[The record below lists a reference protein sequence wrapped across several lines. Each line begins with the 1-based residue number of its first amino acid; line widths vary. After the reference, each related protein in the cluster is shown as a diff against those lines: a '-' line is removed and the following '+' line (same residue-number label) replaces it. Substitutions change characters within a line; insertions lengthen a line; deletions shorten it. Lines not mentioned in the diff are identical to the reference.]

1 MAENLFEQEYLSN
14 IPDTM
19 VEGLPNTE
27 ELPVEDTPV
36 VEPPAPVETLEP
48 QQVVAPVQQDPPGK
62 KLTYE
67 QAVNAASMIGKRA
80 FPLSGEA
87 WLAPKVTPQD
97 ITKKYEG
104 TDYGYV
110 YGIDNDD
117 FYGQQ
122 EGAFKTFGK
131 GAARLGVGIVSKVGE
146 GVGFIGSLLNPENWD
161 ADLISNASDNAFSDL
176 FKSLDEKSKNE
187 WLPTYQEAEDRDKGF
202 WSRAFTDGDFWM
214 TDAVDGVAFLV
225 SAWVPGL
232 ALSKL
237 SLGAR
242 LARGI
247 SGLRIG
253 VGAAEAAI
261 EGAGAA
267 ANYTRNAATAF
278 SRLDKFNAWALA
290 TASESMFEAKE
301 VKDRVMDSLTY
312 DEFGRMRL
320 KEDGT
325 PYTEQEK
332 ARISGAAA
340 QNTFL
345 MNAGLLAATNAF
357 ELKWLGQAFGKTPGI
372 AGAVTGAT
380 EFGESMGVRA
390 ATSGIERFLNS
401 KKGAFISGV
410 GQGVAIE
417 GFVEENAQ
425 LAIQRINEAY
435 GTKGRMTDLSMTSEV
450 FDQYFKQTAEALKG
464 NDPEASVSIGIGG
477 ILGGFG
483 SAVGSLR
490 QFNRDQAATQSSVEM
505 YNAAQENWLKF
516 GNVYK
521 TKIVES
527 TDEAGNLIQKEQ
539 LVYDEN
545 NQPILNNEKI
555 AGIAASFRAV
565 NSALDESTKVNDKF
579 KKDALRD
586 TAFAQFVV
594 AHINAGVEGTIDQK
608 LDAVRKSDP
617 EQIAKLGFVLGED
630 IDTQINRYKGL
641 AASIIRQNKLMNSDI
656 MFDGTQDD
664 VARKNKMV
672 NIAAEQV
679 AYKTILN
686 DLLTEVTE
694 VKNDLLSTE
703 NSSLSDGIVDQLNEY
718 QYRIKSQEEV
728 IEAMQKKGFVTN
740 LETVARD
747 VLDGLK
753 KSFDKLQKDNE
764 TTVKTLEKDENG
776 FFKYEKEDRNQPGVT
791 DNLNKK
797 IKLKGELQNHIKSI
811 GLEWAKYAD
820 TINGKKNFLEALSDD
835 MLSVVDSQLKEQASR
850 PKPVVSPIPSGKKI
864 SVTYDTDDNV
874 ENTTEFTVGDVYNRT
889 DEESGEVSKLEIVDV
904 NEEDKS
910 ATIKL
915 NEGDPKIVDAE
926 ELAAIL
932 DREGWVKEEVKK
944 SRKKA
949 IKKTPEE
956 ESQEDSEEL
965 EETSTVFS
973 EEGRR
978 PKFEVVGFNKTFGRQ
993 YLDTED
999 TVPNQENG
1007 TDRFF
1012 QFTGKYNLVGRNY
1025 GFLVVTADNDQFSIR
1040 DTEFNADDIKV
1051 VLVKK
1056 LPQADGTVKYAY
1068 VDVNNE
1074 LIPEG
1079 QESKDNIIYRSL
1091 ADVKSWDVE
1100 RVKRDYT
1107 VNEEMTSDED
1117 IQKAIDDHKA
1127 FQQSLVDRTK
1137 EGNVYLDVVSALPG
1151 IQRIEFTTAIGED
1164 GKRQLSKSE
1173 VEGRVITEN
1182 PDFTDLRSA
1191 SNPDVNIGL
1200 RVSTGR
1206 GVVMAGVQPGRLVM
1220 QEYTM
1225 ENGKKIYGDKVVRVF
1240 NRDLT
1245 DVEKDT
1251 FIKALVRLSDLY
1263 IQKYGYNAALG
1274 KKRTKALSKEDAAE
1288 LKLIEDYLKHIVNW
1302 SRPVKGKSSDK
1313 YFWVQSG
1320 LHRGSFKIDFD
1331 KESILKNRDKLV
1343 KGLTHH
1349 VNNVALQNND
1359 SFDTIKF
1366 VKDKAVRDK
1375 SFDSYEEYLLAARE
1389 DGTTP
1394 PVYTSLPLYD
1404 SSTPQRTQVQLI
1416 WKDPSIV
1423 EPEVSQ
1429 EQKAAK
1435 KKPIPKVKGSSE
1447 LMDDKIDEFLDMSRN
1462 EIELSGFKISYVVQQ
1477 GGFVIKIEGPKLK
1490 PKLSKL
1496 FVNQKEIQEN
1506 RSEILKSITQVTGY
1520 IYGVNRGLKQLAAQA
1535 IQKAAETKATGQ
1547 QPTAPVVQPTK
1558 PVINVYWSGPES
1570 ETNTRE
1576 LSNLAPRTF
1585 TWSGNE
1591 YGSVEHAYQ
1600 TNKSGTFDQATYDKY
1615 VAVGGYGTKIRGKAV
1630 KKGFDN
1636 LQLMRD
1642 LVVESFKQNPDK
1654 AQLLLK
1660 YSDFT
1665 HTTKEVIDE
1674 AFLEGLRLAQKNAES
1689 TSTTAGVIVSE
1700 QSQADRLS
1708 GREPLT
1714 GVTTSTESLQEGPFF
1729 SVEEAVA
1736 NAVPE
1741 NGKLT
1746 AAVYQ
1751 MNVKTQEVVKLAEA
1765 VIGIPSG
1772 NINAAKALLT
1782 KALIAQLDIDSEEPP
1797 FRLDVGEMEATEDF
1811 AKLAKFMKEKLPM
1824 FPIKK
1829 MGHLIHG
1836 KGLGAFMR
1844 GALYIYENA
1853 GLGTGFHEAF
1863 EAVWASFLTQDEKFE
1878 LASEFKSREGTFYNK
1893 FSRET
1898 KPYSEASMYDVREM
1912 LAEEFRSYI
1921 LLDQSIGNK
1930 IARFFKNLWKGIQ
1943 ALFNLSTKDKT
1954 EMNSSINK
1962 LFKKIGSGKFKNAKF
1977 IKDNRLTGPAYKAV
1991 ADLTQKDTSDI
2002 LEGLNYYF
2010 FTELFKKGNN
2020 IDSILGSLD
2029 KKESNV
2035 LLSSLW
2041 NTATEQV
2048 INNLT
2053 IVSPKIKS
2061 IVEAYKDDFYR
2072 EFKKNLDRYGVI
2084 FSEIEQD
2091 ENDVTD
2097 TLGIRDAITIDPRKM
2112 TSTNVML
2119 LLASLPQTTVVK
2131 GKTILV
2137 KNDLNQPRLVNTD
2150 RVHTTLLNELSNV
2163 VSIVDKNGI
2172 RKNTLNLM
2180 FQKLDK
2186 KYRLQ
2191 DNNYRENYGWL
2202 RNLKL
2207 RLKYENNLGEVIP
2220 ASSLSEEDL
2229 MLRVSFTKSFS
2240 NARFTPEKLI
2250 ISDEGYIYNTNP
2262 LINVNDDRIRNE
2274 WANNLK
2280 IAVQNKQTQIVKIDS
2295 SGRMMINRKSDDY
2308 LDLMDTARNRSS
2320 YDLATALN
2328 ALSSLGI
2335 EFNATLNDLAQF
2347 EQSIRE
2353 QTLQILDV
2361 MKSGEIED
2369 IADLFGRNVV
2379 GGRINTLIAIESKFN
2394 SEDNI
2399 LSYNNAEGQQQF
2411 SVGQPSLLSNMINI
2425 LNTVNSQ
2432 EELIQTAPWLGTI
2445 DKETGEVVFNAY
2457 QTNSE
2462 LLKKGGRLF
2471 DINGKRKNNTQLT
2484 FHVISGLGITEV
2496 DGNNTAKLQF
2506 PERVANKI
2514 HFLLNNT
2521 VFSNINSDKSTEY
2534 GIGIPGKLM
2543 VSRRDV
2549 ERMMQDDNRTIIDMY
2564 MNQLIDELDAAEIQ
2578 SIAPVDIQYYR
2589 DNVFNL
2595 GHFRDI
2601 IGPDLIAKFNK
2612 DVINGELEREDFV
2625 EQNREALEDKIA
2637 TYINFKIED
2646 TAAFL
2651 KDLDIF
2657 IKPNSFNS
2665 DLYVTDAIDNESLD
2679 EMLGTAEKQTLHY
2692 NTAGY
2697 DSESKTRSGYTEENI
2712 KTIAAILALNEE
2724 ILLTEQH
2731 KLIYGHPALY
2741 KDLPKRANGAT
2752 STKEAFVEDSD
2763 VIDWMD
2769 MNMARNDG
2777 KLRSSEV
2784 HQTIKNIS
2792 FKDMDV
2798 VSAFY
2803 QDIAQSTYNQ
2813 MIESGIPKDKA
2824 EKKVGAR
2831 FNEQGQITGFI
2842 LNRKKEFTGVIKAY
2856 MNLNE
2861 ADAMAMG
2868 LPDVIR
2874 DILFMSGKFTAQRK
2888 AQWNY
2893 EIAYETLVRS
2903 GSMRNAKGETIKKT
2917 DPRYKKATQAEIQ
2930 AAQETFD
2937 KGNPGYV
2944 FEMLKPQYFGY
2955 AVTDNVT
2962 HPVFLKHAL
2971 QPKFYRHVEGSQFE
2985 KLYIAAQKEK
2995 VDVIG
3000 FESGE
3005 KVGNVTT
3012 AEGNFVP
3019 VYTEAGDVNIQ
3030 TTNKG
3035 YQLAADLPRQSLYSR
3050 FYGIQVEQSSK
3061 PKKFVVKGTQVTKQ
3075 VMSNFYE
3082 NGKPVNEAIGLL
3094 IKEYNDTLREMMK
3107 LGKEE
3112 LLKEIGL
3119 ERKNDTEYTTK
3130 DISRLVSLL
3139 RKEAENRDLP
3149 DNMINAIN
3157 YITNENDTQS
3167 LEYEFDTLINRDKID
3182 NILNSIVDSR
3192 VISQKMSGKS
3202 SPQAASTLY
3211 ESAPRNYVYLK
3222 DGVYKTLTKSEIKAL
3237 TPEEKASIRMQSS
3250 DLKFYH
3256 SKDGKV
3262 QAAEMYITWPF
3273 TEVTPEELGLKLE
3286 NGIYRMPEGGINGL
3300 DNELLKAIAFRIP
3313 TQGMNSI
3320 ESIIIKG
3327 FTPAAN
3333 GDMVVV
3339 PSEIVGKAGSDFDI
3353 DKLNIYLG
3361 NYYVDLLGR
3370 DYSSQEF
3377 KDFMTADM
3385 LSAGASQEYIDNV
3398 LSIITPDQFKQ
3409 INQSTYKDNGKLI
3422 KGAKSSLSDI
3432 SASKETQED
3441 LAFIKASIT
3450 RYNASVKGKK
3460 TIRYIKDNLGT
3471 KESLQNK
3478 LINIMSEL
3486 VLRPENYAQ
3495 LVAPNTTDTLKDL
3508 AEDIKGW
3515 KVDAGTKQLEDEKS
3529 PTYLRTFIGSNS
3541 IRERYLTAKRMVG
3554 IAALHSTFHVMSQ
3567 VSGLKLNNKYS
3578 SKSLYYLNAKG
3589 EDAKTVNIKLNHHGR
3604 DENGL
3609 YSIGHILDKAG
3620 DYISDLISQALSG
3633 FVDGAK
3639 DPFVFDL
3646 NFSLNTANT
3655 WFYLQHHGVP
3665 VEEVAYFFNQPV
3677 LDSLFK
3683 EISKNRSSF
3692 KVINGENLTRK
3703 ELFYKVIAPYYNK
3716 VVGGDLMAMLAGA
3729 EKNGKASEDAIY
3741 SIVLTELNEIKDS
3754 VESFKPEDLK
3764 KAIKDGSNADARL
3777 QIAILMDYVEY
3788 EAQARL
3794 MSNFMQAIGYDTNKT
3809 KTVQENMLQIGRWE
3823 RSKQENFINNPE
3835 DILDN
3840 TFLGELKKQKEDI
3853 FNLFRDFFITLSP
3866 EIQEVFQP
3874 LYEKIDNPE
3883 FFMMKDDAINLINKY
3898 QNFVVAYLLHTTSYI
3913 NAEGKEETLNNMYK
3927 DLFTGNNSFPAK
3939 LYKLKNSED
3948 PNISDNLIIKELIP
3962 MMTDDAT
3969 KTDNIMLFRNKMDTF
3984 EINNVIEAYNNLRSY
3999 GEKTADEDLVK
4010 FADDLAK
4017 FSILQSGMQSSF
4029 IDYKKVLSTEIYS
4042 ELVKTIL
4049 DRFKLNPV
4057 ISTDQVWRSF
4067 HQNNWFNRSIVAKAP
4082 SWIKVKNGELSISPN
4097 SSVSLNDFLIKYVR
4111 DPKISREELK
4121 KMKKNKTILQAY
4133 QPILFEKT
4141 DQKDKK
4147 GKILYIPISKVGN
4160 GNRMLE
4166 IYKDDQ
4172 ESILPSN
4179 VMQMDTKAA
4188 LTAAEGYKS
4197 AKDLMREPEFIKAME
4212 QLKGEKTQNNGL
4224 KALAEKALRKVKDNN
4239 EVDETISKK
4248 EEESVKCNK
4257 GKA

>member
-1 MAENLFEQEYLSN
+1 MAENTFEQDYLSTLPEN
-14 IPDTM
+14 TI
-19 VEGLPNTE
+19 EGLPSTE
-27 ELPVEDTPV
+27 EVPVEN
-36 VEPPAPVETLEP
+36 APVEQVPMDQPE
-48 QQVVAPVQQDPPGK
+48 QQFAVPQQDPPRSK
-62 KLTYE
+62 YKSYDDALN
-67 QAVNAASMIGKRA
+67 AVIVQGDRA
-80 FPLSGEA
+80 FPLAKES
-87 WLAPKVTPQD
+87 WVDPKVVPYE
-97 ITKKYEG
+97 KARKYEG
-104 TDYGYV
+104 TDYGYI
-110 YGIDNDD
+110 YGIDNDN
-117 FYGQQ
+117 FYGEQ

-131 GAARLGVGIVSKVGE
+131 GLGRLGLGIVSKTGE
-146 GVGFIGSLLNPENWD
+146 GIGYIGGLLDSDNWD
-161 ADLISNASDNAFSDL
+161 ADIISKASDNGFSEI
-176 FKSLDEKSKNE
+176 FRSLDDKVKND
-187 WLPTYQEAEDRDKGF
+187 WLPTYQEAADRDKGF

-214 TDAVDGVAFLV
+214 TDAVDGLAFLA
-225 SAWVPGL
+225 SAWVPGI

-237 SLGAR
+237 QLGANLAR
-242 LARGI
+242 LA
-247 SGLRIG
+247 SGMRIG

-267 ANYTRNAATAF
+267 VNYTKSAANAF
-278 SRLDKFNAWALA
+278 SKLDKFNAWALA
-290 TASESMFEAKE
+290 TASESMYEAKA
-301 VKDRVMDSLTY
+301 VKDKVMDSLSY
-312 DEFGRMRL
+312 DEFGRTRY

-325 PYTEQEK
+325 PYSDEEK
-332 ARISGAAA
+332 ARIAGAAS

-345 MNAGLLAATNAF
+345 MNAALLAATNAV

-372 AGAVTGAT
+372 AGAVTGAA
-380 EFGESMGVRA
+380 ELGESMGVRT
-390 ATSGIERFLNS
+390 ATSGIERFLSS
-401 KKGAFISGV
+401 KKGAFLTGVAEGV
-410 GQGVAIE
+410 GVE
-417 GFVEENAQ
+417 GYLEENGQ

-435 GTKGRMTDLSMTSEV
+435 GTSGRMADLSNTSEV
-450 FDQYFKQTAEALKG
+450 FKQYFKQTADALMGK
-464 NDPEASVSIGIGG
+464 DTEASISIGIGG
-477 ILGGFG
+477 ILGGIG
-483 SAVGSLR
+483 AGIGGVR
-490 QFNRDQAATQSSVEM
+490 QFNRDQAATQAAVEM

-516 GNVYK
+516 GNIYK
-521 TKIVES
+521 TKVVDS
-527 TDEAGNLIQKEQ
+527 TDAEGNPTKVEKI
-539 LVYDEN
+539 VYDEN
-545 NQPILNNEKI
+545 NQPILDEKR
-555 AGIAASFRAV
+555 IAAVTSSFRAV
-565 NSALDESTKVNDKF
+565 NSALEESTKVDDKF

-617 EQIAKLGFVLGED
+617 EQIAKLGFVLGDD

-641 AASIIRQNKLMNSDI
+641 AASIIKQNKLMNSDI
-656 MFDGTQDD
+656 MFDDTQDD
-664 VARKNKMV
+664 VARKNKMI
-672 NIAAEQV
+672 NMAAEQA

-728 IEAMQKKGFVTN
+728 IAAMQKKGFVTN
-740 LETVARD
+740 LETVAQE

-764 TTVKTLEKDENG
+764 TTVSSLQKDENG
-776 FFKYEKEDRNQPGVT
+776 FFKYEKEDRNQPGIS

-820 TINGKKNFLEALSDD
+820 TINGKENFLQSLADE
-835 MLSVVDSQLKEQASR
+835 MLSVVDSQLKEQASK
-850 PKPVVSPIPSGKKI
+850 PKPVSQPIPIATKKL
-864 SVTYDTDDNV
+864 SVTYKTEDDV
-874 ENTTEFTVGDVYNRT
+874 ENTIEFNTGDVYTAT
-889 DEESGEVSKLEIVDV
+889 DPETAEVTKLEVMDI
-904 NEEDKS
+904 NEEDS
-910 ATIKL
+910 SVTIKL
-915 NEGDPKIVDAE
+915 NDGDPVVIDAE
-926 ELAAIL
+926 ELAATL
-932 DREGWVKEEVKK
+932 DKEGFKK
-944 SRKKA
+944 QETKKPRKKA
-949 IKKTPEE
+949 VKKDVDEE
-956 ESQEDSEEL
+956 GQEETEEL
-965 EETSTVFS
+965 EDNETVTTFS
-973 EEGRR
+973 KTNKQ
-978 PKFEVVGFNKTFGRQ
+978 PKFEEVGFNKTFGRQ
-993 YLDTED
+993 YLDEED
-999 TVPNQENG
+999 TVPNEENG

-1012 QFTGKYNLVGRNY
+1012 AFTAKYNLARRGYALKVI
-1025 GFLVVTADNDQFSIR
+1025 TADNDTFDIR
-1040 DTEFNADDIKV
+1040 DTEYNANDIKV
-1051 VLVKK
+1051 VVVKK
-1056 LPQADGTVKYAY
+1056 QPQQDGSTKYAY
-1068 VDVNNE
+1068 VNVNNE

-1079 QESKDNIIYRSL
+1079 EENKSNIIYRSL
-1091 ADVKSWDVE
+1091 AGIDTWTVD
-1100 RVKRDYT
+1100 RVKKEYT
-1107 VNEEMTSDED
+1107 VDSETTDEE
-1117 IQKAIDDHKA
+1117 IQAAIDAEKA
-1127 FQQSLVDRTK
+1127 YQQSISDRIK
-1137 EGNVYLDVVSALPG
+1137 AGEEVYLDVVTAMPG
-1151 IQRIEFTTAIGED
+1151 VQRIEYTSAVGED
-1164 GKRQLSKSE
+1164 GKRQLAKAE

-1182 PDFTDLRSA
+1182 PDFTDLRSV

-1225 ENGKKIYGDKVVRVF
+1225 ENGKKIYGDKVIRVF

-1251 FIKALVRLSDLY
+1251 VIKAFVRLSELY
-1263 IQKYGYNAALG
+1263 IQKYGYNAASG
-1274 KKRTKALSKEDAAE
+1274 KKKKKPLSTADQAE
-1288 LKLIEDYLKHIVNW
+1288 MSIIEDYLKHVLNW

-1320 LHRGSFKIDFD
+1320 LHRGNLVIPFT
-1331 KESILKNRDKLV
+1331 KEDILKNRDKLV
-1343 KGLTHH
+1343 KGVTHH
-1349 VNNVALQNND
+1349 VNNKALQDND
-1359 SFDTIKF
+1359 SFSTIKF
-1366 VKDKAVRDK
+1366 VKGKAVLDK
-1375 SFDSYEEYLLAARE
+1375 SFDTYEEYLLAKRD

-1394 PVYTSLPLYD
+1394 PVYSSLPLYN
-1404 SSTPQRTQVQLI
+1404 SNTPQRTQVQI
-1416 WKDPSIV
+1416 MWKDPSVV
-1423 EPEVSQ
+1423 EPEVEQ
-1429 EQKAAK
+1429 EEKVSK
-1435 KKPIPKVKGSSE
+1435 KKPIAKIKGSSE

-1462 EIELSGFKISYVVQQ
+1462 DIDINGVKVSFVVQA
-1477 GGFVIKIEGPKLK
+1477 GGFAIKIQKGNFK
-1490 PKLSKL
+1490 PKMSKT
-1496 FVNQKEIQEN
+1496 FANQKEIQDS
-1506 RSEILKSITQVTGY
+1506 RSEILKNITQATGY
-1520 IYGVNRGLKQLAAQA
+1520 VYGANRGLKQLAAQA
-1535 IQKAAETKATGQ
+1535 TQKAAEAKVTAQ
-1547 QPTAPVVQPTK
+1547 QPTAPVVQATK
-1558 PVINVYWSGPES
+1558 PVINVYWSGPEN
-1570 ETNTRE
+1570 ETNTKL

-1585 TWSGNE
+1585 TWNGAD

-1600 TNKSGTFDQATYDKY
+1600 SNKSGTFDQATYDKY

-1642 LVVESFKQNPDK
+1642 LVVESFKQNPTD

-1674 AFLEGLRLAQKNAES
+1674 AFLEGLRLAQKNAQ
-1689 TSTTAGVIVSE
+1689 AGVTSDVTP
-1700 QSQADRLS
+1700 SQ
-1708 GREPLT
+1708 E
-1714 GVTTSTESLQEGPFF
+1714 VTVQEGPFF

-1741 NGKLT
+1741 NGKLY
-1746 AAVYQ
+1746 ASVSQ

-1765 VIGIPSG
+1765 TIAIPSG

-1782 KALIAQLDIDSEEPP
+1782 KALIAQLDTDSEEPP
-1797 FRLDVGEMEATEDF
+1797 FRLDIGEMEATEDF

-1824 FPIKK
+1824 FPVKK

-1844 GALYIYENA
+1844 GAIHIYENA

-1863 EAVWASFLTQDEKFE
+1863 EAVWGTFLTQDEKLE
-1878 LASEFKSREGTFYNK
+1878 LAAEFKAREGSFYNK
-1893 FSRET
+1893 FTKDT
-1898 KPYSEASMYDVREM
+1898 KPYSQASLYDVREM
-1912 LAEEFRSYI
+1912 LAEEFREYI
-1921 LLDQSIGNK
+1921 LLDNSIGNK
-1930 IARFFKNLWKGIQ
+1930 IANFFKNLWKAIQ
-1943 ALFNLSTKDKT
+1943 GLFSMSPKDKT
-1954 EMNSSINK
+1954 EMNSVIK
-1962 LFKKIGSGKFKNAKF
+1962 DLFKKIGAGGFKNARF
-1977 IKDNRLTGPAYKAV
+1977 IKDSRLTGPAYKAV

-2010 FTELFKKGNN
+2010 FTELFKQGNN
-2020 IDSILGSLD
+2020 IDSILGKLD
-2029 KKESNV
+2029 KKESNA
-2035 LLSSLW
+2035 LLNNLW

-2048 INNLT
+2048 IGNLSV
-2053 IVSPKIKS
+2053 VSPKIKS

-2084 FSEIEQD
+2084 FSEIEED
-2091 ENDVTD
+2091 ENNVTD
-2097 TLGIRDAITIDPRKM
+2097 TLGIRDAITIDPRSM

-2119 LLASLPQTTVVK
+2119 LIASLPQTSVVR
-2131 GKTILV
+2131 GKTVLV
-2137 KNDLNQPRLVNTD
+2137 KNDLNQPRLVNSD

-2163 VSIVDKNGI
+2163 VSVIDKDGI
-2172 RKNTLNLM
+2172 RKNTLDLM

-2186 KYRLQ
+2186 KYKTA
-2191 DNNYRENYGWL
+2191 DNNYRENYGWV

-2207 RLKYENNLGEVIP
+2207 RLKYENNLGMKVP
-2220 ASSLSEEDL
+2220 ASTLNKEDVL
-2229 MLRVSFTKSFS
+2229 LRVSFTKSFS
-2240 NARFTPEKLI
+2240 NARFSPEKLI
-2250 ISDEGYIYNTNP
+2250 VSDEGYIYNTNP
-2262 LINVNDDRIRNE
+2262 LININEERIRNE

-2280 IAVQNKQTQIVKIDS
+2280 VAVQNKQTNLVKIDS
-2295 SGRMMINRKSDDY
+2295 AGRMMINRKSDDY
-2308 LDLMDTARNRSS
+2308 IELMDTAKNRSS

-2328 ALSSLGI
+2328 ALSVLGI
-2335 EFNATLNDLAQF
+2335 EFNASLNDLAPF
-2347 EQSIRE
+2347 ENSIRE

-2369 IADLFGRNVV
+2369 VADLFGRTIV

-2425 LNTVNSQ
+2425 LNTVSSQ
-2432 EELIQTAPWLGTI
+2432 EELVQTAPWLGFI
-2445 DKETGEVVFNAY
+2445 DEDGEVILHAY

-2471 DINGKRKNNTQLT
+2471 DINGKRKNNSELT

-2514 HFLLNNT
+2514 HFLLNNV

-2543 VSRRDV
+2543 ASRRDIQ
-2549 ERMMQDDNRTIIDMY
+2549 RMLTADDKGIVDMY
-2564 MNQLIDELDAAEIQ
+2564 MNHLYDEMYAATIQ
-2578 SIAPVDIQYYR
+2578 ADSPVNIQYYR
-2589 DNVFNL
+2589 DAVFNL

-2601 IGPDLIAKFNK
+2601 VGADLIAKFNK
-2612 DVINGELEREDFV
+2612 QVITDDMDF
-2625 EQNREALEDKIA
+2625 EEFIEENRELLEDKIT
-2637 TYINFKIED
+2637 TYINNKTED
-2646 TAAFL
+2646 TVAFL

-2657 IKPNSFNS
+2657 IKPDSFKS
-2665 DLYVTDAIDNESLD
+2665 DLYITDAIDNDSLD
-2679 EMLGTAEKQTLHY
+2679 EMLGIKDTQTLNY
-2692 NTAGY
+2692 KAGGY
-2697 DSESKTRSGYTEENI
+2697 DSELKSRSGYTEDNLR
-2712 KTIAAILALNEE
+2712 TIAAILSLNEE
-2724 ILLTEQH
+2724 LLLTEQH

-2763 VIDWMD
+2763 IVAWMD
-2769 MNMARNDG
+2769 DNMVRNDG
-2777 KLRSSEV
+2777 KLRSEET

-2798 VSAFY
+2798 VSAFHK
-2803 QDIAQSTYNQ
+2803 DIAQSTYAE
-2813 MIESGIPKDKA
+2813 MIASGIVKEQA
-2824 EKKVGAR
+2824 EKKIGAR
-2831 FNEQGQITGFI
+2831 FDEQGQITGFI
-2842 LNRKKEFTGVIKAY
+2842 LNKKKEFTGMIKAY
-2856 MNLNE
+2856 MNLVE

-2868 LPDVIR
+2868 LPDVVR
-2874 DILFMSGKFTAQRK
+2874 DILFMSGKFTAQRE
-2888 AQWNY
+2888 AQWDY

-2903 GSMRNAKGETIKKT
+2903 GAMPNAKGETIKKG
-2917 DPRYKKATQAEIQ
+2917 DPRYKKATKAEIE

-2955 AVTDNVT
+2955 AKTDNIT

-2971 QPKFYRHVEGSQFE
+2971 QPKFYRHVEGNQFE
-2985 KLYIAAQKEK
+2985 KLYIAAQKDK

-3012 AEGNFVP
+3012 AEGTFLPIYN
-3019 VYTEAGDVNIQ
+3019 ELGEVNVV
-3030 TTNKG
+3030 TSNKG
-3035 YQLAADLPRQSLYSR
+3035 YELPTDLPRQELYSR

-3061 PKKFVVKGTQVTKQ
+3061 PKEFVVKGTQITKQ

-3082 NGKPVNEAIGLL
+3082 NGAPINERIGGL
-3094 IKEYNDTLREMMK
+3094 IQEYNETIREMMR

-3112 LLKEIGL
+3112 LLKELGL
-3119 ERKNDTEYTTK
+3119 ERKGDTQYEAK
-3130 DISRLVSLL
+3130 DISRLVKIL
-3139 RKEAENRDLP
+3139 RREAESRDLP

-3157 YITNENDTQS
+3157 YIVNQDDTQS

-3182 NILNSIVDSR
+3182 NILNSILDSR
-3192 VISQKMSGKS
+3192 IISQKMRGKS

-3211 ESAPRNYVYLK
+3211 EAAPRNYVYLK
-3222 DGVYKTLTKSEIKAL
+3222 DGVYKTLTKSELKGL
-3237 TPEEKASIRMQSS
+3237 TEEERASIHMQSS

-3256 SKDGKV
+3256 SKDGKIKGV
-3262 QAAEMYITWPF
+3262 EMYITWPYK
-3273 TEVTPEELGLKLE
+3273 EVTPEELGLKLV
-3286 NGIYRMPEGGINGL
+3286 NGIYLMPEGGIKGM
-3300 DNELLKAIAFRIP
+3300 DNELLKAIGFRIP

-3361 NYYVDLLGR
+3361 NYYVDILGKN
-3370 DYSSQEF
+3370 YSGQEF
-3377 KDFMTADM
+3377 RDFMIKDM
-3385 LSAGASQEYIDNV
+3385 MSAGADQTYVNNV
-3398 LSIITPDQFKQ
+3398 MNIITPEQFKQ
-3409 INQSTYKDNGKLI
+3409 INESTYTDRGKLN
-3422 KGAKSSLSDI
+3422 KGAKTSLSDI

-3441 LAFIKASIT
+3441 LAFIKASLT
-3450 RYNASVKGKK
+3450 RYNASVKGQKV
-3460 TIRYIKDNLGT
+3460 IRYINPTLGT

-3478 LINIMSEL
+3478 LINITSEL
-3486 VLRPENYAQ
+3486 ILSPENYAQ

-3508 AEDIKGW
+3508 AEEIKGW

-3554 IAALHSTFHVMSQ
+3554 IAAVHSTFHVMAQ

-3578 SKSLYYLNAKG
+3578 SKGIYYLNAKG
-3589 EDAKTVNIKLNHHGR
+3589 EDTKTINIKLDHHGE

-3609 YSIGHILDKAG
+3609 YSIGHRLDKAG
-3620 DYISDLISQALSG
+3620 AFISELISQALSG

-3646 NFSLNTANT
+3646 NFSLNTAST

-3665 VEEVAYFFNQPV
+3665 VEEIAYFFNQPV

-3716 VVGGDLMAMLAGA
+3716 VVGGDLQAMLAGA
-3729 EKNGKASEDAIY
+3729 AQSSKAQEDALQNLI
-3741 SIVLTELNEIKDS
+3741 LAELNEIRDEIKKFDS
-3754 VESFKPEDLK
+3754 KELI
-3764 KAIKDGSNADARL
+3764 KAIKDGSNADPRL
-3777 QIAILMDYVEY
+3777 QIAVLMDYVEY
-3788 EAQARL
+3788 EAQSRL

-3835 DILDN
+3835 AILEN
-3840 TFLGELKKQKEDI
+3840 TFLGEMKDQKEDV
-3853 FNLFRDFFITLSP
+3853 FSMFRNFFITLSP

-3874 LYEKIDNPE
+3874 LYDKIDNPE
-3883 FFMMKDDAINLINKY
+3883 FFIMKDDAINLINRY
-3898 QNFVVAYLLHTTSYI
+3898 QNFVIAYLLHTTSYV
-3913 NAEGKEETLNNMYK
+3913 NAEGKQEVLNTMYQ
-3927 DLFTGNNSFPAK
+3927 DLFTGENSFAST
-3939 LYKLKNSED
+3939 LYKYKNSED
-3948 PNISDNLIIKELIP
+3948 PNISDNLIIKELVPI
-3962 MMTDDAT
+3962 MTDDAT

-3984 EINNVIEAYNNLRSY
+3984 QINNVIESYNNLRSY
-3999 GEKTADEDLVK
+3999 GEKTGDEALVK

-4017 FSILQSGMQSSF
+4017 FSILQSGLQSSF

-4049 DRFKLNPV
+4049 DRFKLDPV
-4057 ISTDQVWRSF
+4057 ISVDQVWKSF
-4067 HQNNWFNRSIVAKAP
+4067 HQNNWYNRSIVPKAP
-4082 SWIKVKNGELSISPN
+4082 AWVRIKNGELAISPN
-4097 SSVSLNDFLIKYVR
+4097 SSITLNDFLIKYVR
-4111 DPKISREELK
+4111 DPKISKEEFK
-4121 KMKKNKTILQAY
+4121 KMKKDKSLANAF
-4133 QPILFEKT
+4133 QPILFQKT

-4147 GKILYIPISKVGN
+4147 GKLIYIPISKAGN
-4160 GNRMLE
+4160 RNRMLE
-4166 IYKDDQ
+4166 IYNNDQ
-4172 ESILPSN
+4172 ESILPGN
-4179 VMQMDTKAA
+4179 VMQMETQAA
-4188 LTAAEGYKS
+4188 LTAAEGYVS
-4197 AKDLMREPEFIKAME
+4197 AKELMRQPGFIKAME
-4212 QLKGEKTQNNGL
+4212 ELKGEKIQNNGL
-4224 KALAEKALRKVKDNN
+4224 KALAENAVKDMKENKDI
-4239 EVDETISKK
+4239 EDIITKK

-4257 GKA
+4257 GK

>member
-14 IPDTM
+14 IPNNM
-19 VEGLPNTE
+19 VEGMSNAE
-27 ELPVEDTPV
+27 ELPIEETPV
-36 VEPPAPVETLEP
+36 EAPPSPVGSLEL
-48 QQVVAPVQQDPPGK
+48 QQVPGASIQQPDPPGK
-62 KLTYE
+62 KMNYND
-67 QAVNAASMIGKRA
+67 AVNAAMITGRRA
-80 FPLSGEA
+80 FPYAGET
-87 WLAPKVTPQD
+87 WVDPKVTPQD
-97 ITKKYEG
+97 ITKKYDG
-104 TDYGYV
+104 TQYGYI

-131 GAARLGVGIVSKVGE
+131 GAARLGVGVVSKVGE
-146 GVGFIGSLLNPENWD
+146 GVGFIGSLLNPENWNGD
-161 ADLISNASDNAFSDL
+161 IISNASDNAFSDV

-187 WLPTYQEAEDRDKGF
+187 WLPTYQEAEDRNKGF

-225 SAWVPGL
+225 SAWIPGL

-242 LARGI
+242 LARGV
-247 SGLRIG
+247 SGLRVG
-253 VGAAEAAI
+253 VGAAESAI
-261 EGAGAA
+261 EGAGVA
-267 ANYTRNAATAF
+267 ANYTKNAATAF
-278 SRLDKFNAWALA
+278 SKLDKFNAWALA

-301 VKDRVMDSLTY
+301 VKDRVMESLSY

-325 PYTEQEK
+325 PYSDEEK
-332 ARISGAAA
+332 KRIAGAAA
-340 QNTFL
+340 QNSFL

-357 ELKWLGQAFGKTPGI
+357 ELKWLGQAFGKTPGV

-380 EFGESMGVRA
+380 QFGEGMAVRT

-401 KKGAFISGV
+401 KKGAFLGGV
-410 GQGVAIE
+410 SQGVAIE

-425 LAIQRINEAY
+425 LAIQRINEEY
-435 GTKGRMTDLSMTSEV
+435 GTKGRMTDLSLTSEV
-450 FDQYFKQTAEALKG
+450 FSQYFKQTADALRG

-477 ILGGFG
+477 ILGGVG
-483 SAVGSLR
+483 SAVGGIR
-490 QFNRDQAATQSSVEM
+490 QFNRNQAATQSAVEM

-516 GNVYK
+516 GNIYK
-521 TKIVES
+521 TKIVDS
-527 TDEAGNLIQKEQ
+527 TDEAGNPIQVERI
-539 LVYDEN
+539 VYNEN
-545 NQPILNNEKI
+545 NEPVLNNERVAAI
-555 AGIAASFRAV
+555 TASFRAV
-565 NSALDESTKVNDKF
+565 NSALEESTKVDNKF
-579 KKDALRD
+579 QRDALRD
-586 TAFAQFVV
+586 NAFAQFVV

-630 IDTQINRYKGL
+630 IDTQISRYKGL
-641 AASIIRQNKLMNSDI
+641 AASIVRQNKLMNSDI
-656 MFDGTQDD
+656 MYDGTQDD
-664 VARKNKMV
+664 IARKNKMV
-672 NIAAEQV
+672 NIAAEQA

-703 NSSLSDGIVDQLNEY
+703 NTSLSDGIVDQLNEY

-728 IEAMQKKGFVTN
+728 IAAMQKKGFVTN
-740 LETVARD
+740 LETVAQE

-776 FFKYEKEDRNQPGVT
+776 FFKYEKEDRNQPGIS

-797 IKLKGELQNHIKSI
+797 IKLKGELQNHIK
-811 GLEWAKYAD
+811 GLGFEWAKYAD
-820 TINGKKNFLEALSDD
+820 TINGKQNFLQSLSDE
-835 MLSVVDSQLKEQASR
+835 MLSVVDSQLKEQASK
-850 PKPVVSPIPSGKKI
+850 PKPVQQPI
-864 SVTYDTDDNV
+864 SVATKKLSVTFKTKDDV
-874 ENTTEFTVGDVYNRT
+874 ETSTEFVTGDVYTLT
-889 DEESGEVSKLEIVDV
+889 DPDTGEVSKIEILDI
-904 NEEDKS
+904 NEEESSIAAK
-910 ATIKL
+910 I
-915 NEGDPKIVDAE
+915 NEGDPVLFDAE
-926 ELAAIL
+926 ELAATL
-932 DREGWVKEEVKK
+932 ENEGWKKEEVKK
-944 SRKKA
+944 ARKKA
-949 IKKTPEE
+949 IKKDAEE
-956 ESQEDSEEL
+956 EGQEETEEL
-965 EETSTVFS
+965 EDNETVTEFS
-973 EEGRR
+973 KSNRR
-978 PKFEVVGFNKTFGRQ
+978 PKFEEVGFNKTFGLQ
-993 YLDTED
+993 YLDEND

-1012 QFTGKYNLVGRNY
+1012 AFTGKYNLTRRGY
-1025 GFLVVTADNDQFSIR
+1025 ALQVVTAENDKFDIR
-1040 DTEFNADDIKV
+1040 DSEYNANDIKV
-1051 VLVKK
+1051 IVVKK
-1056 LPQADGTVKYAY
+1056 VPQEDGTIKYAY

-1074 LIPEG
+1074 IIPEG
-1079 QESKDNIIYRSL
+1079 EENKDNIIYRSL
-1091 ADVKSWDVE
+1091 AAIDTWTVE
-1100 RVKRDYT
+1100 RVKTDYT
-1107 VNEEMTSDED
+1107 VSSETTDEE
-1117 IQKAIDDHKA
+1117 IQEVIDAEKAYQKSITDRIKA
-1127 FQQSLVDRTK
+1127 G
-1137 EGNVYLDVVSALPG
+1137 EAVYLDVVTALPG
-1151 IQRIEFTTAIGED
+1151 IQRIEYTSAIGED
-1164 GKRQLSKSE
+1164 GKRQLSKAE
-1173 VEGRVITEN
+1173 VEGRVIIVN
-1182 PDFTDLRSA
+1182 PDFSDLRSV

-1200 RVSTGR
+1200 RVSTGS
-1206 GVVMAGVQPGRLVM
+1206 GVVMAGVQAGRVIM

-1251 FIKALVRLSDLY
+1251 VLKAFIRLSELFNK
-1263 IQKYGYNAALG
+1263 KYKRSGGTG
-1274 KKRTKALSKEDAAE
+1274 KKTVKELSTAE
-1288 LKLIEDYLKHIVNW
+1288 NAEMSIIQDYLKHVLNW
-1302 SRPVKGKSSDK
+1302 SRPVKEKVSDK
-1313 YFWVQSG
+1313 YFWVANG
-1320 LHRGSFKIDFD
+1320 LNRGSLKIPFN
-1331 KESILKNRDKLV
+1331 KESILKNRDRLL

-1349 VNNVALQNND
+1349 VNNKALQSND

-1366 VKDKAVRDK
+1366 VKDKAVLDK
-1375 SFDSYEEYLLAARE
+1375 SYDTYEEYLLAKRE
-1389 DGTTP
+1389 DGTPP
-1394 PVYTSLPLYD
+1394 PVYTSLPIFD
-1404 SSTPQRTQVQLI
+1404 SNTPQRTQVQI
-1416 WKDPSIV
+1416 VWKDPSIV
-1423 EPEVSQ
+1423 EPESEQ
-1429 EQKAAK
+1429 EEKAAK
-1435 KKPIPKVKGSSE
+1435 KKPIAKIKGSSE

-1462 EIELSGFKISYVVQQ
+1462 EIIINGVTVSYIVQQ
-1477 GGFVIKIEGPKLK
+1477 GGFVIKVQKGNFK
-1490 PKLSKL
+1490 PKLSKT
-1496 FVNQKEIQEN
+1496 FATQKEVFDS
-1506 RSEILKSITQVTGY
+1506 RSEILKNITQATGY
-1520 IYGVNRGLKQLAAQA
+1520 IYGANRGLKQLAAQA
-1535 IQKAAETKATGQ
+1535 TQKAAEAKVTSQKPA
-1547 QPTAPVVQPTK
+1547 PTTQVAK
-1558 PVINVYWSGPES
+1558 PVINVYWSGPEN

-1576 LSNLAPRTF
+1576 LSNLANRVF
-1585 TWSGNE
+1585 VWNGVE

-1600 TNKSGTFDQATYDKY
+1600 VNKSGTFDQATHDKY
-1615 VAVGGYGTKIRGKAV
+1615 LKAGGYGFKFRGKAV

-1674 AFLEGLRLAQKNAES
+1674 AFLQGLRLAQQNAQ
-1689 TSTTAGVIVSE
+1689 AGVTSEAAPVVETIVE
-1700 QSQADRLS
+1700 
-1708 GREPLT
+1708 
-1714 GVTTSTESLQEGPFF
+1714 EGPFF

-1746 AAVYQ
+1746 ASVSQ
-1751 MNVKTQEVVKLAEA
+1751 MNVKTKEVVKLAEA
-1765 VIGIPSG
+1765 TIAIPSG

-1824 FPIKK
+1824 FPVKK

-1844 GALYIYENA
+1844 GAIYIYENA

-1863 EAVWASFLTQDEKFE
+1863 EAVWGTFLTQDEKLE
-1878 LASEFKSREGTFYNK
+1878 LASEFKSREGNFYNK
-1893 FSRET
+1893 FTKET
-1898 KPYSEASMYDVREM
+1898 KPYSEASLYDVREM
-1912 LAEEFRSYI
+1912 LAEEFREYI
-1921 LLDQSIGNK
+1921 LLDNSIGNK
-1930 IARFFKNLWKGIQ
+1930 IANFFKNLWKAIQ
-1943 ALFNLSTKDKT
+1943 GLFGLDTKDKS
-1954 EMNSSINK
+1954 ELNSNIKS
-1962 LFKKIGSGKFKNAKF
+1962 LFKKIGTGGFRNARF
-1977 IKDNRLTGPAYKAV
+1977 IKDNRLTGVAYKAI

-2010 FTELFKKGNN
+2010 FTELFRQGSN
-2020 IDSILGSLD
+2020 IDSILGKLD
-2029 KKESNV
+2029 KKESNA
-2035 LLSSLW
+2035 LLNNLW
-2041 NTATEQV
+2041 NTSIEKV
-2048 INNLT
+2048 IENLT

-2061 IVEAYKDDFYR
+2061 IVEAYKDEFYR

-2084 FSEIEQD
+2084 FSEIEED
-2091 ENDVTD
+2091 ENNVTD
-2097 TLGIRDAITIDPRKM
+2097 TLGIRDAITIDPRSM

-2119 LLASLPQTTVVK
+2119 LLASLPQTSVVR
-2131 GKTILV
+2131 GKTVLV
-2137 KNDLNQPRLVNTD
+2137 KNDLNQPRLANTD

-2163 VSIVDKNGI
+2163 VSIIDKDGN
-2172 RKNTLNLM
+2172 RKNTLDLM
-2180 FQKLDK
+2180 FQKLDS
-2186 KYRLQ
+2186 KYKTA
-2191 DNNYRENYGWL
+2191 DNNYRENYGWV

-2207 RLKYENNLGEVIP
+2207 RLKFENNLGIKIP
-2220 ASSLSEEDL
+2220 ASTLNKEDVL
-2229 MLRVSFTKSFS
+2229 LRVSFTKSFS
-2240 NARFTPEKLI
+2240 NARFLPEKLI
-2250 ISDEGYIYNTNP
+2250 VSDEGYIYNTNP
-2262 LINVNDDRIRNE
+2262 LINVNEDRIRNE
-2274 WANNLK
+2274 WSNNLK
-2280 IAVQNKQTQIVKIDS
+2280 VAVQNKQTNLVKIDS

-2308 LDLMDTARNRSS
+2308 IDLMDTAKNRSS

-2328 ALSSLGI
+2328 TLSSLGI
-2335 EFNATLNDLAQF
+2335 EFNATLNELAQF
-2347 EQSIRE
+2347 ENSIRE

-2361 MKSGEIED
+2361 MKSGEIDD

-2379 GGRINTLIAIESKFN
+2379 GGRINTLIAIESKFS

-2425 LNTVNSQ
+2425 LNSVNSQ
-2432 EELIQTAPWLGTI
+2432 EELIQTAPWLGFI
-2445 DKETGEVVFNAY
+2445 DEDGEVVFNAY

-2471 DINGKRKNNTQLT
+2471 DINGKRKNNTQISY
-2484 FHVISGLGITEV
+2484 HVISGLGVTEV

-2514 HFLLNNT
+2514 HFLLNNV

-2549 ERMMQDDNRTIIDMY
+2549 QRMMTADDKGIVDMY
-2564 MNQLIDELDAAEIQ
+2564 MNHLADEMHAATIQ
-2578 SIAPVDIQYYR
+2578 AESPVNIQYYR
-2589 DNVFNL
+2589 EGVFNL

-2601 IGPDLIAKFNK
+2601 VGLDMIAKFNK
-2612 DVINGELEREDFV
+2612 QVISEDMDFEDFI
-2625 EQNREALEDKIA
+2625 EENRELLEDKIS
-2637 TYINFKIED
+2637 TYINLKIED
-2646 TAAFL
+2646 TVAFL

-2657 IKPNSFNS
+2657 IKPDTFKSN
-2665 DLYVTDAIDNESLD
+2665 LYITDAIDNDGLD
-2679 EMLGTAEKQTLHY
+2679 EMLGIKDTQTLNY
-2692 NTAGY
+2692 STGGY
-2697 DSESKTRSGYTEENI
+2697 DSELKSRSGYTEDNLR
-2712 KTIAAILALNEE
+2712 TIAAILSLNEE
-2724 ILLTEQH
+2724 LLLTEQH

-2763 VIDWMD
+2763 IVAWMD
-2769 MNMARNDG
+2769 DNMVRNDG

-2792 FKDMDV
+2792 FKDVDV

-2803 QDIAQSTYNQ
+2803 QDIAQSTYAE
-2813 MIESGIPKDKA
+2813 MIASGINKQQA
-2824 EKKVGAR
+2824 EKKIGAT
-2831 FNEQGQITGFI
+2831 FNEEGQVSGFI
-2842 LNRKKEFTGVIKAY
+2842 LNKKKEFTGMIKAY
-2856 MNLNE
+2856 MGLVE

-2874 DILFMSGKFTAQRK
+2874 DILFMSGKFTAQRE
-2888 AQWNY
+2888 AQWDY

-2903 GSMRNAKGETIKKT
+2903 GAMRNAKGETIKKT

-2930 AAQETFD
+2930 AAQEVFD

-2955 AVTDNVT
+2955 AKTDNVT
-2962 HPVFLKHAL
+2962 HAVFLKHAL
-2971 QPKFYRHVEGSQFE
+2971 QPKFYRHVEGNQFE

-3012 AEGNFVP
+3012 AEGNFLP
-3019 VYTEAGDVNIQ
+3019 IYNEAGEVNVV
-3030 TTNKG
+3030 TSNKG
-3035 YQLAADLPRQSLYSR
+3035 YELPADLPRQELYSR

-3061 PKKFVVKGTQVTKQ
+3061 PKRFVVKGTQVTKQ

-3082 NGKPVNEAIGLL
+3082 NGKPITDGIGAL
-3094 IKEYNDTLREMMK
+3094 IQEYNETLREMMR

-3112 LLKEIGL
+3112 LLKELGL
-3119 ERKNDTEYTTK
+3119 ERKGETQYEVK
-3130 DISRLVSLL
+3130 DVSKLVKIL
-3139 RKEAENRDLP
+3139 RREAESRDLP

-3157 YITNENDTQS
+3157 YIVNEDDTQS

-3211 ESAPRNYVYLK
+3211 ETAPRNYVYLK
-3222 DGVYKTLTKSEIKAL
+3222 DGVYKTLTKSELKDLSA
-3237 TPEEKASIRMQSS
+3237 EEKASIRMQSS

-3256 SKDGKV
+3256 SKDGKIQGV
-3262 QAAEMYITWPF
+3262 EMYISWPF
-3273 TEVTPEELGLKLE
+3273 TEVTPEELGLKLV
-3286 NGIYRMPEGGINGL
+3286 NGIYMMPEGGIKGL
-3300 DNELLKAIAFRIP
+3300 DNELLKAIGFRIP

-3327 FTPAAN
+3327 FTPSTN
-3333 GDMVVV
+3333 GDMIVV

-3361 NYYVDLLGR
+3361 NYYVDLLGK
-3370 DYSSQEF
+3370 DYSGQEF
-3377 KDFMTADM
+3377 KDFMSKDM
-3385 LSAGASQEYIDNV
+3385 LSSGADQTYVDTV
-3398 LSIITPDQFKQ
+3398 MSIITPEQFKQ
-3409 INQSTYKDNGKLI
+3409 INESTYTDKGKII
-3422 KGAKSSLSDI
+3422 KGAKTSLSDI

-3441 LAFIKASIT
+3441 LAFIKASLS
-3450 RYNASVKGKK
+3450 RYNASVKGQKI
-3460 TIRYIKDNLGT
+3460 IRYINPTLGT

-3478 LINIMSEL
+3478 LINIMSDL
-3486 VLRPENYAQ
+3486 ILTPENYAQ

-3554 IAALHSTFHVMSQ
+3554 IAAVHSTFHVMAQ

-3578 SKSLYYLNAKG
+3578 SKGIYYLNAKG
-3589 EDAKTVNIKLNHHGR
+3589 EDTKTINIKLNHHGR

-3609 YSIGHILDKAG
+3609 YSIGHRLDKAG
-3620 DYISDLISQALSG
+3620 EFISELISQALSG

-3646 NFSLNTANT
+3646 NFSLNTAST

-3665 VEEVAYFFNQPV
+3665 VDEVAYFFNQPV
-3677 LDSLFK
+3677 LDNLFK
-3683 EISKNRSSF
+3683 ETSKNRSSF

-3703 ELFYKVIAPYYNK
+3703 EIFYKVIAPFYNK
-3716 VVGGDLMAMLAGA
+3716 VVGGDLQAMLAGA
-3729 EKNGKASEDAIY
+3729 ERNGKAAEDALSKLI
-3741 SIVLTELNEIKDS
+3741 LAELNEIRDG
-3754 VESFKPEDLK
+3754 VEKFNSKELV
-3764 KAIKDGSNADARL
+3764 KAIKDGSNADPRL
-3777 QIAILMDYVEY
+3777 QIAVLMDYIEY
-3788 EAQARL
+3788 EAQSRL

-3823 RSKQENFINNPE
+3823 RAKQENFVNNPE
-3835 DILDN
+3835 SILES
-3840 TFLGELKKQKEDI
+3840 TFLGEMKEQKEDV
-3853 FNLFRDFFITLSP
+3853 FNMFRNFFITLSP

-3874 LYEKIDNPE
+3874 LYDKIDNPE
-3883 FFMMKDDAINLINKY
+3883 FFLMKDDAINLINRY
-3898 QNFVVAYLLHTTSYI
+3898 QNFVVAYLLHTTPYV
-3913 NAEGKEETLNNMYK
+3913 NAEGKEEVLNTMYK
-3927 DLFTGNNSFPAK
+3927 DLFTGDNSFASR

-3948 PNISDNLIIKELIP
+3948 PNISDNLIIKELVP

-3984 EINNVIEAYNNLRSY
+3984 QINNVIEAYNNLRSY
-3999 GEKTADEDLVK
+3999 GEKTADDSLVK

-4017 FSILQSGMQSSF
+4017 FSILQSGLQSSF

-4049 DRFKLNPV
+4049 DRFKLDPT
-4057 ISTDQVWRSF
+4057 ISVDQVWKSF
-4067 HQNNWFNRSIVAKAP
+4067 HQNNWYNRAIVTKAP
-4082 SWIKVKNGELSISPN
+4082 AWIRVKNGQLAISPN
-4097 SSVSLNDFLIKYVR
+4097 SAVSINDFLIKYVR
-4111 DPKISREELK
+4111 DPKISREDFK
-4121 KMKKNKTILQAY
+4121 KMRKDKTAANAY
-4133 QPILFEKT
+4133 QPIMFQKT

-4147 GKILYIPISKVGN
+4147 GKILYAPIGKVGN
-4160 GNRMLE
+4160 RNRMLE
-4166 IYKDDQ
+4166 IYNDDQ
-4172 ESILPSN
+4172 ESILPGN
-4179 VMQMDTKAA
+4179 VLQIETQSA
-4188 LTAAEGYKS
+4188 LTAAEGYVS
-4197 AKDLMREPEFIKAME
+4197 AKDLMRQPGFIKAMGE
-4212 QLKGEKTQNNGL
+4212 LKGEKVQNNGL
-4224 KALAEKALRKVKDNN
+4224 KALAENALKALKDNK
-4239 EVDETISKK
+4239 EVDDTISKK

-4257 GKA
+4257 KAK